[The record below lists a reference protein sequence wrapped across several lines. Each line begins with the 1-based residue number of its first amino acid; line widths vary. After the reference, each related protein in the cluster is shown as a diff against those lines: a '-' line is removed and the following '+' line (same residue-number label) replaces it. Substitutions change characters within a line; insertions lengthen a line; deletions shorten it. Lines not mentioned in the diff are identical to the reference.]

1 VSKPHR
7 GQGSRTA
14 KYPILIY
21 GDEAGFAELMPEQQ
35 EWMMK
40 GLGTF
45 AEAEVAQERQDP
57 RGRRGRRLV
66 VHSDGHLGPHDAAGE
81 QTTTDG
87 PFMRIKGDDA
97 GAPLAWFRAAG
108 RVQQSLW

>member
-57 RGRRGRRLV
+57 RGRRLV